1 MVIPMV
7 VSKNHLK
14 QRQGLVGISW
24 VGPLF
29 PVLQS
34 WLTVFWLAIPETKHA
49 RILVVATGK
58 GEEPKVYPIVYGLRK
73 HVSVAGFLSIGSRI
87 NILFQS

>member
-7 VSKNHLK
+7 ESQNHLQ

-34 WLTVFWLAIPETKHA
+34 WLTVLWLEIPETKHA

-58 GEEPKVYPIVYGLRK
+58 GEEPKVYPHCLR
-73 HVSVAGFLSIGSRI
+73 VAKTYQCCRI
-87 NILFQS
+87 FVHR